1 MTTYGILAL
10 LLVGHLTST
19 NLVLDPHPDAHGM
32 DMTGYEHYLG
42 HPVVSGVYRIGGEGE
57 LYITLDRQVSQGF
70 PHSGGRSIDIYVGD
84 SAGVAFR
91 KLRISR
97 AVNAIDMVHI
107 CGLSGHATVELSGV
121 WTGIVEDRRE
131 YSSDL
136 VRVISKTPAHLERCS
151 GVVP

>member
-1 MTTYGILAL
+1 MTAYGLLAL
-10 LLVGHLTST
+10 LLVGQLASP
-19 NLVLDPHPDAHGM
+19 NLVLDPHPDTHGL
-32 DMTGYEHYLG
+32 DMAGYEHYLG

-57 LYITLDRQVSQGF
+57 LYIALGRKASQAF
-70 PHSGGRSIDIYVGD
+70 PYSRGKSIDIYVGD
-84 SAGVAFR
+84 RTGLALR
-91 KLRISR
+91 KLGISR
-97 AVNAIDMVHI
+97 AVNAIDMNHI

-136 VRVISKTPAHLERCS
+136 VRVIAKTPARFENCA